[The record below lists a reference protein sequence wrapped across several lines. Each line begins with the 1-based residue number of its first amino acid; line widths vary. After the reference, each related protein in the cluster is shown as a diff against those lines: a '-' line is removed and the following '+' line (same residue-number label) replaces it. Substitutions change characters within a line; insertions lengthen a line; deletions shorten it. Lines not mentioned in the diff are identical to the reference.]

1 MLKLTAS
8 YSKKVPVQGQD
19 YSSQSYHASV
29 EVEIPDGLT
38 QQQLDA
44 RIHETFQMVRDSVEA
59 ELNSASSQPV
69 RRFEPVGNGNRAPS
83 RQGNGGKS
91 NQAASGKQI
100 GYLRDIAVRQG
111 LTSEQ
116 LDDEANRMFGVAS
129 ISNLTRQEASQM
141 IDALNANGSGT
152 RRKAA

>member
-29 EVEIPDGLT
+29 EVEIPDGLN
-38 QQQLDA
+38 QEQLDG
-44 RIHETFQMVRDSVEA
+44 RIHDTFALVKDSVET
-59 ELNSASSQPV
+59 ELGAGDRHV
-69 RRFEPVGNGNRAPS
+69 RRFEPVGNGNRAPT

-91 NQAASGKQI
+91 NQAASGKQV

-111 LTSEQ
+111 MTSEQ
-116 LDDEANRMFGVAS
+116 LDDEANRMFGVAGIGS
-129 ISNLTRQEASQM
+129 LTRQEASQM
-141 IDALNANGSGT
+141 IDTLNANGSGT

>member
-8 YSKKVPVQGQD
+8 YSKKVPVAGQD

-29 EVEIPDGLT
+29 EVEIPDGLN
-38 QQQLDA
+38 QEQLDA
-44 RIHETFQMVRDSVEA
+44 RIHDTFALVKDSVET
-59 ELNSASSQPV
+59 ELGAGDRHV

-91 NQAASGKQI
+91 NQTASGKQI

-116 LDDEANRMFGVAS
+116 LDDEANRMFGAAGIGS
-129 ISNLTRQEASQM
+129 LTRQEASQM
-141 IDALNANGSGT
+141 IDTLNANGSGT

>member
-8 YSKKVPVQGQD
+8 YSKKVPVAGQD
-19 YSSQSYHASV
+19 YSSQSYHAAV

-44 RIHETFQMVRDSVEA
+44 RIHDTFEMVRGSVES
-59 ELNSASSQPV
+59 ELNTETSRPV

-111 LTSEQ
+111 MTSEQ
-116 LDDEANRMFGVAS
+116 LDAEANRMFGVADIGS
-129 ISNLTRQEASQM
+129 LTRQEASQM
-141 IDALNANGSGT
+141 IDSLNANGSGT

>member
-19 YSSQSYHASV
+19 YSSQSYHAAV

-44 RIHETFQMVRDSVEA
+44 RIHETFALVKDSVET
-59 ELNSASSQPV
+59 ELGASSQPV
-69 RRFEPVGNGNRAPS
+69 RRFEPVNNGNHAPS
-83 RQGNGGKS
+83 RQGNGNKS

-116 LDDEANRMFGVAS
+116 LDDEANRMFGAAGIGS
-129 ISNLTRQEASQM
+129 LTRQEASQM
-141 IDALNANGSGT
+141 IDTLNANGSGT

>member
-44 RIHETFQMVRDSVEA
+44 RIHDTFEMVRGSVET
-59 ELNSASSQPV
+59 ELNTQSRPV
-69 RRFEPVGNGNRAPS
+69 QRFEEPAGERHSPRTAE
-83 RQGNGGKS
+83 GGRTPQK
-91 NQAASGKQI
+91 ASGKQI
-100 GYLRDIAVRQG
+100 GYLRDIATRRG
-111 LTSEQ
+111 LTSQQ
-116 LDDEANRMFGVAS
+116 LDAEANRMFGAADIGS
-129 ISNLTRQEASQM
+129 LTRQEASQM
-141 IDALNANGSGT
+141 IDSLNTSGSGT

>member
-44 RIHETFQMVRDSVEA
+44 RIHETFALVKDSVET
-59 ELNSASSQPV
+59 ELGASSQPV
-69 RRFEPVGNGNRAPS
+69 RRFEPVNNGNRAPS

-91 NQAASGKQI
+91 NQVASGKQI
-100 GYLRDIAVRQG
+100 GYLRDIAARQG
-111 LTSEQ
+111 LTSQQ

>member
-8 YSKKVPVQGQD
+8 YSKKVPVAGQD
-19 YSSQSYHASV
+19 YSSQSYHAAV

-44 RIHETFQMVRDSVEA
+44 RIHDTFEMVRGSVES
-59 ELNSASSQPV
+59 ELNTETSRPV

-83 RQGNGGKS
+83 RQANGGKS

-111 LTSEQ
+111 ITSEQ
-116 LDDEANRMFGVAS
+116 LDDEANRMFGAADIGS
-129 ISNLTRQEASQM
+129 LTRQEASQM
-141 IDALNANGSGT
+141 IDSLNTSGSGT

>member
-8 YSKKVPVQGQD
+8 YSKKVPVAGQD

-29 EVEIPDGLT
+29 EVEIPDGLN
-38 QQQLDA
+38 QEQLDA
-44 RIHETFQMVRDSVEA
+44 RIHDTFALVKDSVET
-59 ELNSASSQPV
+59 ELGAGDRPV
-69 RRFEPVGNGNRAPS
+69 QRFEPVGNGNRAPS

-91 NQAASGKQI
+91 NQVASGKQI
-100 GYLRDIAVRQG
+100 GYLRDIAARQG
-111 LTSEQ
+111 LTSQQ